1 MTDLSSRQ
9 RERAPQ
15 YEYSR
20 SDQTPQMYTMF
31 KGLTW
36 SRRQDARTDWQI
48 WSDMNFETYKGY
60 HWHYV
65 GEQLN
70 DRN

>member
-36 SRRQDARTDWQI
+36 SRRQDARTD
-48 WSDMNFETYKGY
+48 
-60 HWHYV
+60 
-65 GEQLN
+65 
-70 DRN
+70 